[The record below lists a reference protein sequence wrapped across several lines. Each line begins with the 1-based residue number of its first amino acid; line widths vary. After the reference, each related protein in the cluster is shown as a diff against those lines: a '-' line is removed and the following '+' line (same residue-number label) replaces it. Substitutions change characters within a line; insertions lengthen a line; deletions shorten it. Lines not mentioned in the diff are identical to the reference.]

1 MLHQLT
7 HQYYAPPFQN
17 IIISSQVFGTHV
29 HYILA
34 IEKYAEPELLLKM
47 LTFLARN
54 KKMNV
59 LVTTVYTPIIKLKEA
74 WVIILQSCVVLRPL
88 MSSSI
93 AGHTAHIAQRGS
105 TGSRQPFDPTQ
116 PTHDASAMPCHAMP
130 NGSIPS
136 AAAQALGLGSPCP

>member
-1 MLHQLT
+1 
-7 HQYYAPPFQN
+7 
-17 IIISSQVFGTHV
+17 
-29 HYILA
+29 
-34 IEKYAEPELLLKM
+34 
-47 LTFLARN
+47 
-54 KKMNV
+54 MNV

-116 PTHDASAMPCHAMP
+116 PTHDASAMPCRTEAYHLLQRRPWVSGRRVPDANTSDMP
-130 NGSIPS
+130 
-136 AAAQALGLGSPCP
+136 